1 MTEKHIKRENTK
13 TGIPPVITEET
24 ETGAGTSGGKGA
36 SGKSGPTA
44 ANLNIPGSDEPTS
57 SAGRKAAA
65 RGKKKAK
72 KIVNDGFVHIQATF
86 NNTLITIT
94 DRQGNAIAFSSAGS
108 CGFRGSRKST
118 PYAGLIAAEKAAT
131 TAKEE
136 YQMKRVEV
144 FVDGPGPG
152 RDAIRGLHNAGLAVS
167 MITDVTPIPHNGC
180 RPPKKRRV

>member
-1 MTEKHIKRENTK
+1 MTEKQTKRENTK
-13 TGIPPVITEET
+13 AKSAALENEET
-24 ETGAGTSGGKGA
+24 ESGSSGKGS
-36 SGKSGPTA
+36 SGKSGPTSANISGASEEVTA
-44 ANLNIPGSDEPTS
+44 AAKKSA
-57 SAGRKAAA
+57 AGRG
-65 RGKKKAK
+65 RKKAK

-94 DRQGNAIAFSSAGS
+94 DRQGNAVAFSSAGS

-131 TAKEE
+131 AAKEE
-136 YQMKRVEV
+136 FQMRRVEV

-152 RDAIRGLHNAGLAVS
+152 RDAIRGLHNAGLSVS

>member
-1 MTEKHIKRENTK
+1 MSDKHVKRENVKAGTK
-13 TGIPPVITEET
+13 VQSDEDT
-24 ETGAGTSGGKGA
+24 ETVSSGG
-36 SGKSGPTA
+36 GKSGSTA
-44 ANLNIPGSDEPTS
+44 ASLSVSNDEAIVTGAAKK
-57 SAGRKAAA
+57 SATKGRK
-65 RGKKKAK
+65 KSK

-86 NNTLITIT
+86 NNTLITVT

-131 TAKEE
+131 AAKEE

-144 FVDGPGPG
+144 FVEGPGPG
-152 RDAIRGLHNAGLAVS
+152 RDAIRGLHNAGLHVS

>member
-1 MTEKHIKRENTK
+1 MSDKHSKRENVKNTK
-13 TGIPPVITEET
+13 PQDEDT
-24 ETGAGTSGGKGA
+24 ETGTSGGKSSG
-36 SGKSGPTA
+36 GKSGPVVANSATTDESASTTTA
-44 ANLNIPGSDEPTS
+44 KK
-57 SAGRKAAA
+57 SAASRGR
-65 RGKKKAK
+65 KKAK

-86 NNTLITIT
+86 NNTLITVT

-131 TAKEE
+131 AAKEE

-144 FVDGPGPG
+144 FVEGPGPG
-152 RDAIRGLHNAGLAVS
+152 RDAIRGLHNAGLHVS

>member
-1 MTEKHIKRENTK
+1 MTEKQTKRENTK
-13 TGIPPVITEET
+13 VKNAALENEDTE
-24 ETGAGTSGGKGA
+24 SGSSGKGS
-36 SGKSGPTA
+36 SGKSGPVVAGVSEEVT
-44 ANLNIPGSDEPTS
+44 GSAKKS
-57 SAGRKAAA
+57 AAGRG
-65 RGKKKAK
+65 RKKAK

-131 TAKEE
+131 AAKEE
-136 YQMKRVEV
+136 FQMRRVEV

-152 RDAIRGLHNAGLAVS
+152 RDAIRGLHNAGLSVS